1 MRDGATEP
9 SAEVQL
15 LTIDTLHAA
24 NSHWQQL
31 CPKARYGPSYHTN
44 LSAKSMGFTVH
55 ECDLGGPFFD
65 AENTQPGTQEM
76 QIKVVLRQHSTA
88 YVGLKVT

>member
-1 MRDGATEP
+1 
-9 SAEVQL
+9 
-15 LTIDTLHAA
+15 
-24 NSHWQQL
+24 
-31 CPKARYGPSYHTN
+31 
-44 LSAKSMGFTVH
+44 MGFTVH

-88 YVGLKVT
+88 LRWLQSDLTQ